1 MLQARIHKSSDR
13 FYRGG
18 ESHFCVG
25 GYLENG
31 EDGFNE
37 LSKLIVD
44 SLMELPTWI
53 PQISLRWTAKTPH
66 EVLRYMMD
74 CERNDPNKR
83 IAFVNDEP
91 RIKGLTEY
99 TGFPYSKAVN
109 YTMIGCNEIA
119 LPGGI
124 VFGFDPMNIVR
135 CVQNTFFNRSGD
147 IQNVQSF
154 DEFTR
159 YFKRSCTR
167 ICTKPTKS
175 EKACSPYA
183 AATAIW

>member
-18 ESHFCVG
+18 ESHFCIG
-25 GYLENG
+25 GYLPNG

-37 LSKLIVD
+37 LSRLIVD

-53 PQISLRWTAKTPH
+53 PQISLRWTKKTPH
-66 EVLRYMMD
+66 EVLRYMLE

-91 RIKGLTEY
+91 RIKGLMKYNDNNYDE
-99 TGFPYSKAVN
+99 AVN

-124 VFGFDPMNIVR
+124 VFGFDQINI
-135 CVQNTFFNRSGD
+135 
-147 IQNVQSF
+147 
-154 DEFTR
+154 
-159 YFKRSCTR
+159 YF
-167 ICTKPTKS
+167 
-175 EKACSPYA
+175 
-183 AATAIW
+183 